1 MAFTGHDPE
10 LFSDTIRTN
19 ITWGEHKNVSEFL
32 KEVSFEKD
40 LEGMKEGVETQI
52 GNGGIRLSG
61 GQQARISL
69 ARALAEDRK
78 IMILDDPFSAVDSK
92 TEKEIM
98 KNIRENH
105 RDSILIMVSHR
116 LSSFPEADR
125 IIVLNKSG
133 IPEYGTHQ
141 ELLVRSELYRELY
154 ERQGGA
160 EHE

>member
-1 MAFTGHDPE
+1 M
-10 LFSDTIRTN
+10 
-19 ITWGEHKNVSEFL
+19 
-32 KEVSFEKD
+32 
-40 LEGMKEGVETQI
+40 
-52 GNGGIRLSG
+52 SG

-133 IPEYGTHQ
+133 ISEYGTHQ
-141 ELLVRSELYRELY
+141 ELLVR
-154 ERQGGA
+154 
-160 EHE
+160 